1 MELWIRS
8 QDKEDLIKVDNIGL
22 AYKGK
27 YAFVDNDVI
36 DDKFYICQFTNDFY
50 IKLGSYPTKE
60 RALEV
65 LDEIQKLIMPTIEYN
80 PVVKKE
86 ESWEDEYQR
95 TVLKGYNVKVEQV
108 ITYVYEMPKE

>member
-8 QDKEDLIKVDNIGL
+8 QDKNSLIKANNIYSDVLPEDGY
-22 AYKGK
+22 YKIFNMPDEDILGK
-27 YAFVDNDVI
+27 Y
-36 DDKFYICQFTNDFY
+36 
-50 IKLGSYPTKE
+50 LTKE

-65 LDEIQKLIMPTIEYN
+65 LDEIQRLITPTIEYN

-86 ESWEDEYQR
+86 ESWEEEYQR
-95 TVLKGYNVKVEQV
+95 TVLKGYDVKIEQS